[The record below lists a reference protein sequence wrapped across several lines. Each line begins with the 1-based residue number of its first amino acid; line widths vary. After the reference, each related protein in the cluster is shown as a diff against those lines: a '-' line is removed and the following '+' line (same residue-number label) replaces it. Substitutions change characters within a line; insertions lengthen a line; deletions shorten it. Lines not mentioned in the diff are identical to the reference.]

1 MNDKHTCRIIFIMNT
16 AAMDWNKTSDAHVL
30 KLSGFR
36 KEEVKLQLEE
46 EGGGGGDVIRISC
59 EKEAEIKEDKADG
72 WYHVERSSGSNHQ
85 RLRLPESADSKRME
99 AGMEDGVLTVVIPK
113 KEMKNSSGLAD
124 VS

>member
-1 MNDKHTCRIIFIMNT
+1 MNT
-16 AAMDWNKTSDAHVL
+16 AAMDWNETSDAHVL
-30 KLSGFR
+30 RAQLSGFR

-59 EKEAEIKEDKADG
+59 EKEAEIKEDKAGG

-113 KEMKNSSGLAD
+113 KEMNNSSGLAN